1 MEENHGG
8 REEQQRRRGEVG
20 HYATRP
26 LIVTSPVGG
35 RWREVMHKGRLAE
48 GREPC
53 TFLVVSISSNLGVFV
68 FLGPCSLSGLIT
80 ELLIT
85 PRQVGGLTY
94 VH

>member
-1 MEENHGG
+1 
-8 REEQQRRRGEVG
+8 
-20 HYATRP
+20 
-26 LIVTSPVGG
+26 
-35 RWREVMHKGRLAE
+35 MHKGRLAE

-85 PRQVGGLTY
+85 PQQVGGLTY